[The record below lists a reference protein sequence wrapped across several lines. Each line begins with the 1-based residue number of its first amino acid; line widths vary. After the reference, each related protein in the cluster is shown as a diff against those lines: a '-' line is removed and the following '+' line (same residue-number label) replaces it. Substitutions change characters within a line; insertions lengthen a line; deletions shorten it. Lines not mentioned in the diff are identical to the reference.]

1 MEIGAGAT
9 PPGGDPMTFKDLLV
23 HVDSTDLAA
32 KRIGLAV
39 ELASRYGARLTGLFA
54 ESGTLGPSIVAT
66 RDPDQIVKAV
76 ARAREAFEA
85 RAREAKVATA
95 WWQVV
100 ARERAELVDWT
111 VQCCRYVDLAV
122 FGPPAAAAEKV
133 PEDLVEQVVFQCGR
147 PVLAVPA
154 MARLGP
160 VGERVLI
167 AWTGSA
173 AAARA
178 VNDALPILERAKE
191 VTVLSLQL
199 PAREGSGGEAPELD
213 VAAHLRAHG
222 VQAAYERFIL
232 GELGAVDHVLNR
244 TTDVGADLIV
254 MGAHAGRGLPHLKHE
269 DTTAALLR
277 SMTAPVLLSH

>member
-1 MEIGAGAT
+1 MEIEGGERAAR
-9 PPGGDPMTFKDLLV
+9 GDPMTLKDLLV

-32 KRIGLAV
+32 KRIGLAI
-39 ELASRYGARLTGLFA
+39 ELAVRYGARLTGLFA
-54 ESGTLGPSIVAT
+54 ESGTLGPSLVAR
-66 RDPDQIVKAV
+66 RDPDLLAKVVAG
-76 ARAREAFEA
+76 ARASFEEKVRKAGIESGWWHVEA
-85 RAREAKVATA
+85 RD
-95 WWQVV
+95 
-100 ARERAELVDWT
+100 RAELVDWT

-122 FGPPAAAAEKV
+122 FGPPGAAADRV
-133 PEDLVEQVVFQCGR
+133 PEGLVEQVVFQAGR

-154 MARLGP
+154 MARLGA
-160 VGERVLI
+160 VGERVLV
-167 AWTGSA
+167 AWTGSS

-191 VTVLSLQL
+191 VTLLSLQL
-199 PAREGSGGEAPELD
+199 PGKEGSGGEAPELD
-213 VAAHLRAHG
+213 IAAHLRAHG
-222 VQAAYERFIL
+222 IRAACERFIL

-244 TTDVGADLIV
+244 TMDVGADLIV